1 MEDPVAEAILNQY
14 FRRLE
19 QALSGLAVDR
29 RTQIVEDLRAH
40 VEESLAAETDRSDAT
55 VLSILDRLGDPE
67 EIAQEALAD
76 EATEVATGVQSNATH
91 GPARRG
97 GRVVPKRLRLAAPLL
112 VALAVAVVVV
122 FSLTGGPSSAAPN
135 ARSKTP
141 VNARI
146 HMLSPRLPGAVGD
159 GWLPASDVSGDHQSP
174 GASDCAPQTTSGSE
188 SASSLEAGATEVA
201 SGSVDGH
208 AWSVWSKNGQSGAN
222 GLETGGVVVDGVAY
236 GMCPGFPNPGEM
248 ELLEPSGGGDG
259 LAYGVVGYPGTAKVA
274 IYSDTFGN
282 FATTKLVASTTA
294 QKVNGVGFFITSLSE
309 SACDVSGVEMNTAS
323 SSNATEHNL
332 AFATSD
338 CKNGQLVPI
347 SDSQGIWGL
356 PTRGF
361 PNKLQSGGGGG
372 GGDATPTLTKGG
384 WLPAADVSGGG
395 GPDDS
400 SCSPQTLSGSES
412 AATLEADATEV
423 ASGTTAGHSWSVW
436 SKNGESGATGLEDGG
451 VVVDGVAYGMCPGFP
466 NPSETELL
474 EPSGGGDGLAYGVV
488 GYAGTAK
495 VAIYQGTVETFDSG
509 QLLATTTAQTVNG
522 VGFYITPLSQSAC
535 GVSSLEINVA
545 SQSDASEHNLGFT
558 DNDCSNGQLVPI
570 SWSQGIWGLPPSGFP
585 NKFQTGNGGGGDAL
599 LSPAGSTATS
609 YDSHKVASVLASRY
623 RILKTNRVRASTLPG
638 HLGVT
643 MLSRVGPRLG
653 LDTSDVA
660 EVKPVAGVTMWLI
673 PGTRGVCVFEFQ
685 EGGGSGS
692 CSSISTGLE
701 SGGMAFNAAGAT
713 TEGFAPN
720 GVTTVTVSLANGR
733 KLSVPVKD
741 NAYFVRV
748 RGTRITGVRRS

>member
-174 GASDCAPQTTSGSE
+174 GASDCAPQTT
-188 SASSLEAGATEVA
+188 
-201 SGSVDGH
+201 
-208 AWSVWSKNGQSGAN
+208 
-222 GLETGGVVVDGVAY
+222 
-236 GMCPGFPNPGEM
+236 
-248 ELLEPSGGGDG
+248 
-259 LAYGVVGYPGTAKVA
+259 
-274 IYSDTFGN
+274 
-282 FATTKLVASTTA
+282 
-294 QKVNGVGFFITSLSE
+294 
-309 SACDVSGVEMNTAS
+309 
-323 SSNATEHNL
+323 
-332 AFATSD
+332 
-338 CKNGQLVPI
+338 
-347 SDSQGIWGL
+347 
-356 PTRGF
+356 
-361 PNKLQSGGGGG
+361 
-372 GGDATPTLTKGG
+372 
-384 WLPAADVSGGG
+384 
-395 GPDDS
+395 
-400 SCSPQTLSGSES
+400 SGSES